1 MIQVALLQFP
11 RARLSNLVAETPS
24 RGGELSF
31 KAILDKEAV
40 TYDRQLLLV
49 GSRRNEVL
57 DLSETRRY
65 GIDSYGDADYV
76 SIYGLSPTEWY
87 RRGIRLLGRTVVECT
102 RDRLAGAPG
111 RDTTAP
117 AHTGGRGAP

>member
-24 RGGELSF
+24 RGGELNF

-57 DLSETRRY
+57 DLSEARRY

-87 RRGIRLLGRTVVECT
+87 RRGSASWGGPSSNAHVTGSRVRW
-102 RDRLAGAPG
+102 AG
-111 RDTTAP
+111 T
-117 AHTGGRGAP
+117 